1 VSVAF
6 ALLFGALLP
15 IVLRMN
21 ETMARHLGVVAGAWG
36 PHAVGALFGLLLLPI
51 MGRGWTAGIASI
63 PWWAYGG
70 GILGT
75 GMVILANRAVW
86 TLGAASFI
94 AVNVATQLV
103 TGLVMDQLGWGGGG
117 VLPITPA
124 RVGGVALLALGAT
137 LVVRG

>member
-1 VSVAF
+1 MAF
-6 ALLFGALLP
+6 ALVFGALLP
-15 IVLRMN
+15 VVLRMN
-21 ETMARHLGVVAGAWG
+21 ETMARHLGVVAGAWA
-36 PHAVGALFGLLLLPI
+36 PHVVGALFGLVLLPV
-51 MGRGWTAGIASI
+51 MSRGWTGSIAAI

-86 TLGAASFI
+86 ALGAASFI

-103 TGLVMDQLGWGGGG
+103 AGLLMDHAGWGGGG
-117 VLPITPA
+117 VLPITA
-124 RVGGVALLALGAT
+124 SRVAGVVLLALGAT